1 MSFFI
6 PNALA
11 AEGGTAAAAQP
22 GGGLDFMILIAIMF
36 AVMYFMIIRP
46 QSKRA
51 KEHKRLLEALSKGDE
66 VVTNGGIVGKV
77 TAVGDN
83 FVQVEVSEGVE
94 VKLQKQAVTSVLPKG
109 TIKGL

>member
-1 MSFFI
+1 MSFLI
-6 PNALA
+6 QNAY
-11 AEGGTAAAAQP
+11 AEGTGAAAAQQ

-51 KEHKRLLEALSKGDE
+51 KEQKRMIEALSKGDE

-83 FVQVEVSEGVE
+83 FLQVEIAEGVE
-94 VKLQKQAVTSVLPKG
+94 VKLQKQAITSVLPKG

>member
-1 MSFFI
+1 MSFLI
-6 PNALA
+6 PNAY
-11 AEGGTAAAAQP
+11 AEAGGAVASQP

-51 KEHKRLLEALSKGDE
+51 KEHKRLVEALSKGDE
-66 VVTNGGIVGKV
+66 VVTTGGIVGKV
-77 TAVGDN
+77 TTVGDN

>member
-6 PNALA
+6 PNVYA
-11 AEGGTAAAAQP
+11 ATNGAAAHQQ
-22 GGGLDFMILIAIMF
+22 GSGLDFIILIAIMF

-51 KEHKRLLEALSKGDE
+51 KEHKRLLGALSKGDE
-66 VVTNGGIVGKV
+66 VVTSGGIVGKV
-77 TAVGDN
+77 TIVGDN
-83 FVQVEVSEGVE
+83 FVQVEISEGTE
-94 VKLQKQAVTSVLPKG
+94 VKLQKQSITSVLPKG

>member
-1 MSFFI
+1 MSFLI
-6 PNALA
+6 PNAY
-11 AEGGTAAAAQP
+11 AAASGGAASQA
-22 GGGLDFMILIAIMF
+22 GGGIDFFVLLAIMF

-46 QSKRA
+46 QSTRT
-51 KEHKRLLEALSKGDE
+51 KEHKRLLEGLAKGDE

-77 TAVGDN
+77 TAVGEN